1 MNRVGSMGC
10 AFFNGEPVRDFQSAL
25 QSNTEAYG
33 IYFREM
39 LARGVYLAPSQFEC
53 FFVGLAHD
61 REALDE
67 TIAAAGEAL
76 QVVKNALGF

>member
-1 MNRVGSMGC
+1 
-10 AFFNGEPVRDFQSAL
+10 
-25 QSNTEAYG
+25 
-33 IYFREM
+33 M